1 MHYPVMLRN
10 VIKTISNQHIQR
22 KMEVVDCNFGLGGHS
37 NAILKTF
44 PNAYVYLF
52 ILKIVLVTTSIT
64 KSSKNTPN
72 LPTFTPV
79 IKQD

>member
-10 VIKTISNQHIQR
+10 VIKAISNQHILR

-44 PNAYVYLF
+44 PNAYMYLLK
-52 ILKIVLVTTSIT
+52 LKIALATTSIT

-72 LPTFTPV
+72 PPTSTQV
-79 IKQD
+79 IKKD